1 MRCLIEIAVF
11 DPDLQEHVTTVGEPE
26 SFFLTDQ
33 ITGNKSEQVGRFFEW
48 IFPFGEMSAFRKIT
62 LINEIAVGQENRIFF
77 LVSEKGDRIACHDV
91 RAVRIVCDF
100 AESFSFALGKE
111 IPVRNIQSHQGCV
124 FIGANKGIYSQ
135 RDVVGRIRDSQFTVV
150 QCVIRFFQRAT
161 VHDDFDKFQILTV
174 QNDLATV

>member
-1 MRCLIEIAVF
+1 MRCLVEIAVF

-77 LVSEKGDRIACHDV
+77 LDQRKG
-91 RAVRIVCDF
+91 
-100 AESFSFALGKE
+100 
-111 IPVRNIQSHQGCV
+111 
-124 FIGANKGIYSQ
+124 
-135 RDVVGRIRDSQFTVV
+135 
-150 QCVIRFFQRAT
+150 
-161 VHDDFDKFQILTV
+161 
-174 QNDLATV
+174 